1 MKQSKRT
8 FIYAFIVA
16 CLLLAGCGRRAQP
29 TPVPTASSE
38 SSLPAA
44 VQAGGAIR
52 ALGSIQPAQTLQLS
66 FGASAPIESVAA
78 RVGAEVS
85 AGDVLAGLDTAQL
98 ALELSSAEQEV
109 AYWQAALEALTGGPD
124 PAQVERVE
132 AEHAQQVAEA
142 EIALQVAQEKL
153 AQARQQ
159 DHGAEVIVARTEAR
173 QLELQLA
180 QARAASPAAAVD
192 IAQVNLARAQDTLA
206 AAQEEYRKAL
216 DRPWEPQHVRDALVK
231 AIQRAQWEV
240 EVAQA
245 QLEDAQRAQ
254 RAYTLQVE
262 ALETSSDIAQAHV
275 TQALGAQAAYSTTLQ
290 LLAADVALAE
300 VRLEGLQSWENP
312 LLDPPPAGEVAQ
324 TAARLRQAEL
334 AAEQLQWQTD
344 RAVLRAPCDGVI
356 SAVYARPGE
365 WSTPGAPVLEI
376 VDTTRWYVE
385 TRNVSELNIGQV
397 RVGQRALVQV
407 LALDKAEVEGI
418 VAAVSPVAV
427 VQQGDTTYTLTIE
440 LAETDL
446 NLRPGMNVQVEIRV
460 G

>member
-1 MKQSKRT
+1 
-8 FIYAFIVA
+8 V
-16 CLLLAGCGRRAQP
+16 
-29 TPVPTASSE
+29 V
-38 SSLPAA
+38 
-44 VQAGGAIR
+44 
-52 ALGSIQPAQTLQLS
+52 
-66 FGASAPIESVAA
+66 
-78 RVGAEVS
+78 
-85 AGDVLAGLDTAQL
+85 
-98 ALELSSAEQEV
+98 
-109 AYWQAALEALTGGPD
+109 
-124 PAQVERVE
+124 
-132 AEHAQQVAEA
+132 
-142 EIALQVAQEKL
+142 
-153 AQARQQ
+153 
-159 DHGAEVIVARTEAR
+159 
-173 QLELQLA
+173 
-180 QARAASPAAAVD
+180 
-192 IAQVNLARAQDTLA
+192 
-206 AAQEEYRKAL
+206 
-216 DRPWEPQHVRDALVK
+216 
-231 AIQRAQWEV
+231 
-240 EVAQA
+240 
-245 QLEDAQRAQ
+245 
-254 RAYTLQVE
+254 
-262 ALETSSDIAQAHV
+262 
-275 TQALGAQAAYSTTLQ
+275 
-290 LLAADVALAE
+290 LAE
-300 VRLEGLQSWENP
+300 VRLEGLQAWENP
-312 LLDPPPAGEVAQ
+312 LLDPPSAGEVAQ